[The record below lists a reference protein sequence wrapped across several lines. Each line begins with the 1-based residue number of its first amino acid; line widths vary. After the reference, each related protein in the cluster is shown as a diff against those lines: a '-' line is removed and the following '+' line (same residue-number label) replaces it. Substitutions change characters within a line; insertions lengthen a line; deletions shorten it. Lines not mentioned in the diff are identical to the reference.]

1 MMPHPEAYLF
11 PENHP
16 TWDFDIKNNDLPKYG
31 LGILFFDNAVKYI
44 NRLVVMEDIRNKVFD
59 KERFE
64 Y

>member
-1 MMPHPEAYLF
+1 MMPHPDAYLF

-44 NRLVVMEDIRNKVFD
+44 NS
-59 KERFE
+59 
-64 Y
+64 